1 MDRYAIFVDA
11 GYFFAAGAQAAFRQ
25 YVSRRQVTLKSSP
38 AAMVTDLCSKAA
50 RIVDNLPLL
59 RTYWYDATLGS
70 RLTMEQSALAMLPGI
85 KLRIGVLNNLG
96 KQKGVDSLI
105 VTDIIDLARNR
116 AIADAVL
123 MTGDEDLRVAVQVAQ
138 SFGVRVHLLGCGDLS
153 RNMSEFLQMEADSVT
168 TLEERWFASHL
179 DINSEPLYGSGS
191 SFYAPTSS
199 SIIPNDDYIQDE
211 ESFNEAVG
219 SSIDEILASVTYEQI
234 QQLNQHFAYQTFV
247 PTEYDR
253 RLVGTISAKLNSRK
267 LNPEEMR
274 SLRTQFM
281 QSVKSRSAKWMQTDE
296 ENNLA

>member
-11 GYFFAAGAQAAFRQ
+11 GYFFAAGAQAAFKQ
-25 YVSRRQVTLKSSP
+25 YVSRRQVVLKSSP
-38 AAMVTDLCSKAA
+38 AAMIADLCSKAG
-50 RIVDNLPLL
+50 RVVDNLPLL
-59 RTYWYDATLGS
+59 RTYWYDATPSS
-70 RLTMEQSALAMLPGI
+70 RLTMEQSALAMLPGV
-85 KLRIGVLNNLG
+85 KLRIGVLNNIG

-105 VTDIIDLARNR
+105 VTDIIDLSRNR

-123 MTGDEDLRVAVQVAQ
+123 MTGDEDLRIAVQVAQ

-153 RNMSEFLQMEADSVT
+153 RNMSEYLQMEADSVT
-168 TLEERWFASHL
+168 SLEDRWFASHL
-179 DINSEPLYGSGS
+179 EISNDMPYGAQSM
-191 SFYAPTSS
+191 YTSS
-199 SIIPNDDYIQDE
+199 IFPAGEDVIQDE
-211 ESFNEAVG
+211 EAFNEAV
-219 SSIDEILASVTYEQI
+219 SSAIDEILASASYEQI

-253 RLVGTISAKLNSRK
+253 RLVGTISARLNSRK

-281 QSVKSRSAKWMQTDE
+281 QTVKARSSKWMGSDE

>member
-1 MDRYAIFVDA
+1 MI
-11 GYFFAAGAQAAFRQ
+11 
-25 YVSRRQVTLKSSP
+25 
-38 AAMVTDLCSKAA
+38 TDLCSKAG
-50 RIVDNLPLL
+50 RVVDNLPLL
-59 RTYWYDATLGS
+59 RTYWYDATPGS
-70 RLTMEQSALAMLPGI
+70 RLTMEQSTLAMLPGV
-85 KLRIGVLNNLG
+85 KLRIGVLNNIG

-123 MTGDEDLRVAVQVAQ
+123 MTGDEDLRIAVQVAQ

-168 TLEERWFASHL
+168 TLEDRWFASHL
-179 DINSEPLYGSGS
+179 EINNEPSYG
-191 SFYAPTSS
+191 PSS
-199 SIIPNDDYIQDE
+199 SVYSSSVFPTGEDAIMDE
-211 ESFNEAVG
+211 ESFNEAV
-219 SSIDEILASVTYEQI
+219 SSAIDEILSSVGYEQI

-281 QSVKSRSAKWMQTDE
+281 QTVKSRSNKWMASDDDSD
-296 ENNLA
+296 LM